1 MSHPKEATMSNITFG
16 YVRVSTDDQTTENQ
30 KRSIAE
36 RYQNVRWYSDDAVSG
51 AVIATQRPKLSQLLE
66 TVQSGDTVVVA
77 AIDRL
82 GRNTVDVL
90 TTVEVLKNKGVSVVS
105 LRENFDLSTPVGIA
119 MLTMLAAMA
128 QLERENIKVRQLA
141 GLERARAEG
150 KNLGREKTIDDK
162 LVAQWRLENNASIA
176 DTAKHFNISP
186 ASVKRACKN
195 APAQT

>member
-1 MSHPKEATMSNITFG
+1 MSNITFG

-90 TTVEVLKNKGVSVVS
+90 TTVELLKNKGVSVVS

-128 QLERENIKVRQLA
+128 QLERENIKARQLA

-162 LVAQWRLENNASIA
+162 QVAQWRLENNASIA
-176 DTAKHFNISP
+176 DTAKHFSISP
-186 ASVKRACKN
+186 ASVKRACRN
-195 APAQT
+195 APAHL

>member
-1 MSHPKEATMSNITFG
+1 MSNITFG

-51 AVIATQRPKLSQLLE
+51 AIVAAQRPKLSQLLG
-66 TVQSGDTVVVA
+66 TVQNGDTVVVA

-90 TTVEVLKNKGVSVVS
+90 TTVELLKNKGVSVVS

-128 QLERENIKVRQLA
+128 QLERENIKARQLA

-162 LVAQWRLENNASIA
+162 HVAQWRLENNASIA
-176 DTAKHFNISP
+176 DTAKHFSIST
-186 ASVKRACKN
+186 ASVKRACKS
-195 APAQT
+195 ALLETIS

>member
-1 MSHPKEATMSNITFG
+1 MSNITFG

-36 RYQNVRWYSDDAVSG
+36 RYPNVRWYSDDAVSG
-51 AVIATQRPKLSQLLE
+51 AIVAAQRPKLSQLLE

-90 TTVEVLKNKGVSVVS
+90 TTVELMKNKGVSVVS

-128 QLERENIKVRQLA
+128 QLERENIKARQLA

-150 KNLGREKTIDDK
+150 KNLGREKTIDDSQ
-162 LVAQWRLENNASIA
+162 VASWRMSNNASIA
-176 DTAKHFNISP
+176 DTANHFSISV
-186 ASVKRACKN
+186 ASVKRACRS
-195 APAQT
+195 APPMK

>member
-1 MSHPKEATMSNITFG
+1 MSNITFG

-51 AVIATQRPKLSQLLE
+51 AVVAAQRPKLSQLLE
-66 TVQSGDTVVVA
+66 TVQNGDTVVVA

-90 TTVEVLKNKGVSVVS
+90 STVELLKHKGVSVVS

-128 QLERENIKVRQLA
+128 QLERENIKARQLA

-150 KNLGREKTIDDK
+150 KNLGREKTIDDSQ
-162 LVAQWRLENNASIA
+162 VASWRSSNNASIA
-176 DTAKHFNISP
+176 DTAKHFSISP
-186 ASVKRACKN
+186 ASVKRACSKITN
-195 APAQT
+195 I

>member
-1 MSHPKEATMSNITFG
+1 MSHPREATMSNITFG

-66 TVQSGDTVVVA
+66 TVQSGDTVVVV

-128 QLERENIKVRQLA
+128 QLERENIKARQLA

-162 LVAQWRLENNASIA
+162 QVAQWRLENNASIA
-176 DTAKHFNISP
+176 DTAKHFSISP
-186 ASVKRACKN
+186 ASVKRACRN
-195 APAQT
+195 TQMV

>member
-1 MSHPKEATMSNITFG
+1 MSNITFG

-30 KRSIAE
+30 KRRIAE

-128 QLERENIKVRQLA
+128 QLERENIKARQLA

-150 KNLGREKTIDDK
+150 KNLGREKTIDDNH
-162 LVAQWRLENNASIA
+162 VAQWRLENNASIA

-195 APAQT
+195 SPTKDILV

>member
-1 MSHPKEATMSNITFG
+1 MSKITFG

-51 AVIATQRPKLSQLLE
+51 AIVATQRPKLSQLLE
-66 TVQSGDTVVVA
+66 TVQNGDTVVVV

-90 TTVEVLKNKGVSVVS
+90 TTVELLKNKGVSVVS

-128 QLERENIKVRQLA
+128 QLERENIKARQLA

-150 KNLGREKTIDDK
+150 KNLGREKTIDDS
-162 LVAQWRLENNASIA
+162 LVASWRVANNASIA
-176 DTAKHFNISP
+176 DTAKQFSISV
-186 ASVKRACKN
+186 ASVKRACRS
-195 APAQT
+195 APPTK

>member
-1 MSHPKEATMSNITFG
+1 MSNITFG

-90 TTVEVLKNKGVSVVS
+90 TTVELLKNKGVSVVS

-128 QLERENIKVRQLA
+128 QLERENIKARQLA
-141 GLERARAEG
+141 GLERARSEG
-150 KNLGREKTIDDK
+150 KNLGREKTIDDNQ
-162 LVAQWRLENNASIA
+162 VAQWRLENNASIA
-176 DTAKHFNISP
+176 DTAKHFSISP

-195 APAQT
+195 APAQSTGGL